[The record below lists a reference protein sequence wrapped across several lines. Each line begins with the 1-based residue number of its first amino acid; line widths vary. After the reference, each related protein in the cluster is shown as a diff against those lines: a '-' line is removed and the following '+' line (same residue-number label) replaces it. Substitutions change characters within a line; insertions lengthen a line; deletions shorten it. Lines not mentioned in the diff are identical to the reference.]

1 MPAAVTSAVSDSPPP
16 YGTIAFDC
24 DSTLCSIEGVDELAR
39 LRPQLCEHVQRLTS
53 HAMNGELALEHV
65 YRARLEALRP
75 DLAALE
81 QLGRAYAAALAP
93 HARELVAALHALE
106 KRVAIVSGGL
116 RIPVLHVA
124 RQLGIPEELVHAVEV
139 FHDRAGNYAG
149 FDESSPLARCGGKL
163 ELARA
168 LAASDRRGGLAFVG
182 DGTTDL
188 EAAPAARRFVAFAG
202 FAARPAVLERA
213 AAATRSHDFA
223 ALVPWLLA
231 PHERQRLAE
240 VGGHDTLLA
249 AARSAS

>member
-1 MPAAVTSAVSDSPPP
+1 MPGTVSPTVSDSPPP

-39 LRPQLCEHVQRLTS
+39 LRPQLCEHVQRLTA

-75 DLAALE
+75 GLPVLE
-81 QLGRAYAAALAP
+81 ELGRAYVAALAP
-93 HARELVAALHALE
+93 HARELVSALHALG

-124 RQLGIPEELVHAVEV
+124 RRLGIPDELVHAVEV
-139 FHDRAGNYAG
+139 FHDRAGEYAG

-213 AAATRSHDFA
+213 SAATRSRDFA

-231 PHERQRLAE
+231 PHEREQLVQLGDHA
-240 VGGHDTLLA
+240 VLLA
-249 AARSAS
+249 AARIAS